1 MYQYGKGVAQDYSA
15 AMKWYRMAADLGDAD
30 AQYNLGLMYEIVLR
44 VPQSDVITVQ
54 LWHKAAE
61 QGHTKAQCLLGLVYE
76 YGKGVAQNILIAK
89 EWYQKAADR
98 GDSHAIN
105 KLKRMADNDCIANR
119 TRKRM
124 KETN

>member
-1 MYQYGKGVAQDYSA
+1 M
-15 AMKWYRMAADLGDAD
+15 
-30 AQYNLGLMYEIVLR
+30 
-44 VPQSDVITVQ
+44 Q

-61 QGHTKAQCLLGLVYE
+61 QGHAKVQDYLGIMYE
-76 YGKGVAQNILIAK
+76 MGQKVPQNILIAK

-124 KETN
+124 KQTD